1 VRTRQS
7 SRDEDQ
13 GENPAVLL
21 TETNKDGGPR
31 RRCAQAVIGIFERD
45 LPPVTGA
52 PASQTLS
59 MFGRARQVVEK

>member
-1 VRTRQS
+1 
-7 SRDEDQ
+7 
-13 GENPAVLL
+13 VLL